1 MSEERRAV
9 LSFLEALLHL
19 LRTDDF
25 ESLAQLLVADVQ
37 QLERLYKVVA
47 EPSVEA
53 SFQLQTLQFSLLG
66 EGCGEVS
73 PYYASAIAHK
83 MVKYDERHVAD
94 GV

>member
-9 LSFLEALLHL
+9 LSLLEALLHL

-53 SFQLQTLQFSLLG
+53 FQLQALQFSLLG
-66 EGCGEVS
+66 EGCGKVS